1 VRKCQEILE
10 VRTSGQT
17 GKIHNL
23 LDLLTL
29 PVGFRILDPA
39 ILFSAPPS
47 DADPS
52 ALSLQQMHPRS
63 GLKPVAH
70 FAFRFQVNT
79 MGFAQ
84 SNDRLHR
91 GRSTAWEFMVG
102 VNSSGPFIHSIP
114 DELQ

>member
-17 GKIHNL
+17 RKIHNL

-47 DADPS
+47 DADPV

-63 GLKPVAH
+63 GLKPVTNLT
-70 FAFRFQVNT
+70 FWFQVNA
-79 MGFAQ
+79 MGFTQ

-91 GRSTAWEFMVG
+91 GQSIVRKFVNGVG
-102 VNSSGPFIHSIP
+102 GLSPIILPIP
-114 DELQ
+114 DEL